1 MVVNDCANTV
11 IDFCTSHGIGYHI
24 KKAHRKILSNFKSPA
39 CIPADQLEQ
48 FLVLLAG
55 RSIIFRR
62 FDVAIPEF
70 FQNVHNITLLKKCV

>member
-1 MVVNDCANTV
+1 MVFPDAVR
-11 IDFCTSHGIGYHI
+11 ILGKQFLLLIGHGG
-24 KKAHRKILSNFKSPA
+24 KQLILV
-39 CIPADQLEQ
+39 PADQLEQ

-62 FDVAIPEF
+62 FDIAIPEF